1 MEAMAKRTVIAF
13 FVLLSFI
20 FGFIF
25 VIFSPLFARKAS
37 AVFDCL
43 TLTISSSQSDK
54 DYCRNELSQIEAEL
68 TDLLNKQKEQK
79 KATGTLKGDVAYLTS
94 QINALKAKIKA
105 RALVIAQLKID
116 ITEKVNVIQSLSEK
130 IYHEHESLAQLLRNT
145 NEFDQ
150 ETIVHLI
157 LSDNNISNFYSDLE
171 SYASIKQAIKNSVD
185 VISGV
190 KAQTEVVKSDLE
202 KKQNAET
209 DAKVQL
215 ETAQRIV
222 AKTEAD
228 KKQLLSISKQ
238 KEADYQKLAAEKK
251 ARADKIRSALFQL
264 RDTKAI
270 PFGTALAYAK
280 NAENKTGILPAF
292 LLAIITQESN
302 LGVDSGSCYVTN
314 FDTGDGVSS
323 KSGKSF
329 KKVMHPTRD
338 IPIFTDI
345 AKSLGRD
352 PALTLVSC
360 PIGGYGYGGAM
371 GPAQFIPSTWVL
383 IKDKVAE
390 ALGIFAPDP
399 WEPRDALMA
408 SAIFLEELGA
418 SGDSYSAQMRAA
430 CKYYGTG
437 GSSCSY
443 GRNVMNKVANIQN
456 NIDIISGS

>member
-1 MEAMAKRTVIAF
+1 MAKRTVVVF
-13 FVLLSFI
+13 FVLLN
-20 FGFIF
+20 FIF
-25 VIFSPLFARKAS
+25 VIFSSFVAQKAN
-37 AVFDCL
+37 AAFDCL
-43 TLTISSSQSDK
+43 ALTASSSQSDK
-54 DYCRNELSQIEAEL
+54 DYCRNELTRIEAEL
-68 TDLLNKQKEQK
+68 QDLLNKQKEQQ
-79 KATGTLKGDVAYLTS
+79 KATGTLKGDIAFLTS
-94 QINALKAKIKA
+94 QINALKVKIKA
-105 RALVIAQLKID
+105 RALAITQLKIN
-116 ITEKVNVIQSLSEK
+116 ITEKTDTIRSLSEK
-130 IYHEHESLAQLLRNT
+130 IYREHESLAQLLRNT
-145 NEFDQ
+145 NEFD
-150 ETIVHLI
+150 EENIVHLI
-157 LSDNNISNFYSDLE
+157 LSDNSISNFYSDLE
-171 SYASIKQAIKNSVD
+171 SYASIKQAIKDSVD

-190 KAQTEVVKSDLE
+190 KARTEVVKSDLE

-209 DAKVQL
+209 DARAQL
-215 ETAQRIV
+215 ETAQKIV
-222 AKTEAD
+222 SKTEAD

-280 NAENKTGILPAF
+280 KAESKTGVLPAF

-302 LGVDSGSCYVTN
+302 LGTDSGSCYVTN

-345 AKSLGRD
+345 TKTLGRD

-371 GPAQFIPSTWVL
+371 GPAQFIPSTWAL

-390 ALGIFAPDP
+390 ALGIAVPNP

-408 SAIFLEELGA
+408 SAVFLEELGA
-418 SGDSYSAQMRAA
+418 SGDSYSSQMRAA
-430 CKYYGTG
+430 CKYYGAG

-443 GRNVMNKVANIQN
+443 GRSVMNKIANIQN